1 MAKGKKR
8 RHTGATRPAPA
19 TRPRPSAPSPGPQ
32 PVERPLRLIV
42 AVVLL
47 LLISGAAAFLA
58 FGTGSGDEEETTTD
72 QEDLR
77 VPWVDPD
84 GVNPIVGAVDVNPAD
99 DSLWF
104 STNTGLFRVP
114 PGASRPEQVT
124 GTLTTDLGT
133 GEISEQLVIRFRGPD
148 DVVASGHPPAES
160 ESDLPPA
167 LGMIESGDGGRTWTG
182 ISQVG
187 EADFHAIQVSR
198 DRLVA
203 AIFGQ
208 ALVNVS
214 DDGGRTFDQRTPPA
228 PVIDLEVDPRDP
240 RRWVGSTAE
249 GLIVSADEGQSWR
262 QLEPTPNSRF
272 AWPQSDVLFRIDPGG
287 PVKFSGD
294 GGRTWEDR
302 GSTGGEPQ
310 ALFAADSDL
319 LYAALIDGTV
329 KESRDGGRSWTDR
342 VAVD

>member
-8 RHTGATRPAPA
+8 THAGATRPAPA
-19 TRPRPSAPSPGPQ
+19 TRPRPSAPQPQ
-32 PVERPLRLIV
+32 PTERPLRLIV
-42 AVVLL
+42 AAVLL
-47 LLISGAAAFLA
+47 LLISGAAAYLVF
-58 FGTGSGDEEETTTD
+58 GSGSGGEDETTADT
-72 QEDLR
+72 EDLR

-84 GVNPIVGAVDVNPAD
+84 GVTPIVGAVDVNPAD

-114 PGASRPEQVT
+114 AGSNRPEKVT
-124 GTLTTDLGT
+124 GTLSTDLGT
-133 GEISEQLVIRFRGPD
+133 GEISDQLVIRFRGPD
-148 DVVASGHPPAES
+148 DLVASGHPPADS
-160 ESDLPPA
+160 GSDLPPA
-167 LGMIESGDGGRTWTG
+167 LGTIESADRGRTWTG
-182 ISQVG
+182 ISEVG
-187 EADFHAIQVSR
+187 RADFHAIQVAR

-214 DDGGRTFDQRTPPA
+214 DDGGCTFEARTPPA
-228 PVIDLEVDPRDP
+228 PVIAHEGDPRDP
-240 RRWVGSTAE
+240 RRWIGSTAE
-249 GLIVSADEGQSWR
+249 GLVISGDEGNSWR
-262 QLEPTPNSRF
+262 ELEPTPNSRF
-272 AWPQSDVLFRIDPGG
+272 AWPESDVLFRIDPGG
-287 PVKFSGD
+287 PVKFSSD

-310 ALFAADSDL
+310 ALFAANADL
-319 LYAALIDGTV
+319 LYAALIDGTI